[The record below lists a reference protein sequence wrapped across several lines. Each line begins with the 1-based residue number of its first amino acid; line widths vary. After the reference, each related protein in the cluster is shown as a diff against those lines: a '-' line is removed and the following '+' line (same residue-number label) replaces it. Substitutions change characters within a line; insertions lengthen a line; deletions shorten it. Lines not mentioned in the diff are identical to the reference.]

1 MTDLNFTSAMLAMSQ
16 STTHARAQDAD
27 SAKALVQPD
36 GNAKDPALWE
46 VSLKFEAMLMQ
57 QMMSAM
63 RKTVSQDGLL
73 SSGFANDMYSSM
85 FDQAIAETGSKSGSL
100 GIAEN
105 IYRQMNANSQTKANP
120 ISADIHTSDQTSRS
134 EE

>member
-1 MTDLNFTSAMLAMSQ
+1 MTSLNTTPAMLAM
-16 STTHARAQDAD
+16 AQNTMQTR
-27 SAKALVQPD
+27 VQEA
-36 GNAKDPALWE
+36 GNAKTPAQLDGKATDPALWE

-57 QMMSAM
+57 QMLTAM
-63 RKTVSQDGLL
+63 RKTVPTDGLL

-85 FDQAIAETGSKSGSL
+85 FDQAIVEAGSKSGGL

-105 IYRQMNANSQTKANP
+105 VYRQMNAHNQPKANP
-120 ISADIHTSDQTSRS
+120 ISADIHTSSPSIRS